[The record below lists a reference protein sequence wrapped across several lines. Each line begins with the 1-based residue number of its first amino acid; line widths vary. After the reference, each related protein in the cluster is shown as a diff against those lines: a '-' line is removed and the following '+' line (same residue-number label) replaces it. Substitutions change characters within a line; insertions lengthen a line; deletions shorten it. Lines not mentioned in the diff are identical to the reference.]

1 MSRPRR
7 RTRRVARLVLAAGFV
22 GSGLDIFLHPMNPA
36 HRLRGFTM
44 RLAVPGGRRLDPEL
58 VVRAT
63 GVIQAG
69 AGGLLALGRA
79 PRLTALALGV
89 TATTNAYLRRPA
101 PAQPPVGH
109 QAD

>member
-1 MSRPRR
+1 MS
-7 RTRRVARLVLAAGFV
+7 TRRVTRLLLAAGFV
-22 GSGLDIFLHPMNPA
+22 GTGLDIVLHPMNPA
-36 HRLRGFTM
+36 HRLGDLTA

-79 PRLTALALGV
+79 PRVTALTLAV

-101 PAQPPVGH
+101 PVQPPAGRA
-109 QAD
+109 AD